1 MPKRSIEAKNL
12 DDNEQKI
19 YENLTQLNNSRQ
31 KSIANSKQKSIANSK
46 QKSTAKSSREE
57 HSQEQGKINRTDR
70 AVPTAVRDVWSRT
83 ISRREKLDR

>member
-1 MPKRSIEAKNL
+1 M
-12 DDNEQKI
+12 DDDEQKI
-19 YENLTQLNNSRQ
+19 YENLTQLNNSRQNRIANSKQ

-57 HSQEQGKINRTDR
+57 HSQEQGKINRTR
-70 AVPTAVRDVWSRT
+70 QSSASCRPRRMRRT